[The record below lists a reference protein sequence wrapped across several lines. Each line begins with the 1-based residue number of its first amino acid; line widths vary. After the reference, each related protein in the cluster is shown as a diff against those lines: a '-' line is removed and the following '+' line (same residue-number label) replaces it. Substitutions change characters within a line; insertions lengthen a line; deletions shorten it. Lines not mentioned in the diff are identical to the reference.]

1 MGRNPELPCLRKPK
15 GEQLLKEEAAR
26 SGCGGPSD
34 EKALGGRGP
43 SEWGR
48 RPTESEQSWGRR
60 KERGARNGGNSCLCE
75 DASIKPQWHRIQGA
89 ARL

>member
-60 KERGARNGGNSCLCE
+60 KERGASDLGKKY
-75 DASIKPQWHRIQGA
+75 I
-89 ARL
+89 